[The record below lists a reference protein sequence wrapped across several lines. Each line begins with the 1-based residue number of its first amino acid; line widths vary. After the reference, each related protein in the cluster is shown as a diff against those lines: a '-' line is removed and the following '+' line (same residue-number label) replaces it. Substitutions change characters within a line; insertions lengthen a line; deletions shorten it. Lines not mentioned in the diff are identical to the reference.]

1 MESKQQEQQEEKEQ
15 EEDGLELPPLA
26 ERPLPKFTRQLL
38 LYLHH
43 FKGAPLQEVQES
55 LPWPEDAPIT
65 W

>member
-1 MESKQQEQQEEKEQ
+1 M
-15 EEDGLELPPLA
+15 DELLPIP
-26 ERPLPKFTRQLL
+26 ERPLPQYTRQLL

-43 FKGAPLQEVQES
+43 FKGAPLQEAEEN